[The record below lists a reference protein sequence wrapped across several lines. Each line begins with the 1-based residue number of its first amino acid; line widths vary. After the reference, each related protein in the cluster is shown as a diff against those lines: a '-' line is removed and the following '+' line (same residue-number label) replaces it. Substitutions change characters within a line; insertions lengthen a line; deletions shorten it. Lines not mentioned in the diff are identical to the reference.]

1 MLLDSANRI
10 GQILALPLIFLA
22 LISSRPVSAAPD
34 DVEPPKQEEQ
44 VDGQLFQMDEANFDA
59 NVFQPSRNAKQAR
72 SQIETRLRLQL
83 EELNRVCGLDEAQKQ
98 KLKLAASS
106 DIKRFFDEVNV
117 IRKRVTLGMLN
128 QNQWNQIWQ
137 EIQPLRNR
145 QTMGL
150 FGETSFYAKAVRK
163 TLNDDQM
170 ARYEKV
176 VNERR
181 RFRYRAS
188 IEIALTNLESSA
200 PLRHSQHEA
209 IVKLLL
215 DETQPPP
222 TFGQYDQ
229 YLIIHQ
235 LAKLSEL
242 KLKPILDDNQWNQMQ
257 GQFNQA
263 RGMEQFLIQN
273 GLLPKDDIENNF
285 PIPRIDP
292 SIEIVADAESPENVG
307 SGKQPEEKSVPCPD
321 E

>member
-1 MLLDSANRI
+1 M
-10 GQILALPLIFLA
+10 
-22 LISSRPVSAAPD
+22 
-34 DVEPPKQEEQ
+34 
-44 VDGQLFQMDEANFDA
+44 
-59 NVFQPSRNAKQAR
+59 
-72 SQIETRLRLQL
+72 
-83 EELNRVCGLDEAQKQ
+83 
-98 KLKLAASS
+98 
-106 DIKRFFDEVNV
+106 
-117 IRKRVTLGMLN
+117 
-128 QNQWNQIWQ
+128 
-137 EIQPLRNR
+137 
-145 QTMGL
+145 
-150 FGETSFYAKAVRK
+150 
-163 TLNDDQM
+163 
-170 ARYEKV
+170 
-176 VNERR
+176 
-181 RFRYRAS
+181 
-188 IEIALTNLESSA
+188 
-200 PLRHSQHEA
+200 
-209 IVKLLL
+209 KLLL